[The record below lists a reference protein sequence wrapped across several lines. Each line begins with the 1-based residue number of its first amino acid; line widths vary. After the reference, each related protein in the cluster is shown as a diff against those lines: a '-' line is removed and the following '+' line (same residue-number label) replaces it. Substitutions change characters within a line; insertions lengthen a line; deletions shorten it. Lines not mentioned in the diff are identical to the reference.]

1 VVTGP
6 TPWEGGLVGLSS
18 FGFGGS
24 NVHCLVA
31 GRVRQR
37 GEGTL
42 PLQVG
47 KPNLV
52 GETIIEEVQE
62 AEAIKIAP
70 EVRSHEL

>member
-1 VVTGP
+1 MVTAP

-31 GRVRQR
+31 GKVRQR
-37 GEGTL
+37 GQGTL
-42 PLQVG
+42 SVQIGNPQM
-47 KPNLV
+47 V

-62 AEAIKIAP
+62 EIKINP
-70 EVRSHEL
+70 EVRTLGI